1 MLATVYRKGLD
12 PQVIVAR
19 WHCLC
24 RRRELRHPDRQ
35 RAKCEFEPFSLEGT
49 EMEVGDIEVELL

>member
-1 MLATVYRKGLD
+1 MYRKGLD

-35 RAKCEFEPFSLEGT
+35 RAKCEFEPFSLDS
-49 EMEVGDIEVELL
+49 EMEVGDIKV